1 MGHTSS
7 KITAPVS
14 LHGDVYPVLGI
25 NKSGDYYDTG
35 WVCGNSHGKINKWSK
50 RKPIRYAQPG
60 ELTDAQFKGTYAD
73 NNQGI
78 YYGLKVASEAGRLGQ
93 LHTASWE
100 YLPPRPGTDWCR
112 LTDFVG
118 YDHNAVPTLN
128 GMYTGGNPCYY
139 NTERNFTV
147 SITYNK
153 SSNTTGVDIGDMLP
167 ENVAEDIGDYYP
179 CILIGG
185 YARVLYNT
193 QLQEEST
200 GTDLIYTPL
209 RQNNQWYTRFY
220 AHVASL
226 PGVKDG
232 TTYQCTVFL
241 IRSVYQAGIFDFRT
255 AWANVADT
263 INAYNAFSVPGA
275 ISLQIPF
282 EFYQQYTVLEVYA
295 ANYYGTW
302 PDVNSGFQVLVH
314 WPNGTPDETP
324 ATYRISVSSPGTGGS
339 KDYVYNPPQVNLAP
353 IFKWT
358 DIGLL
363 PNPAGSKP
371 TSVSGSVLYI
381 DSSGVGHPVSSF
393 NVTLS

>member
-1 MGHTSS
+1 MSIQGNKLVAPIGLQEVYNLLGVS
-7 KITAPVS
+7 KT
-14 LHGDVYPVLGI
+14 GT
-25 NKSGDYYDTG
+25 YYDLG
-35 WVCGNSHGKINKWSK
+35 YICGNAHGQTNPWALYKPERVNTPAEITLAQ
-50 RKPIRYAQPG
+50 RKANNCG
-60 ELTDAQFKGTYAD
+60 LTPYLVSTLSGLADAYQQHAEDMHGWTY
-73 NNQGI
+73 
-78 YYGLKVASEAGRLGQ
+78 S
-93 LHTASWE
+93 
-100 YLPPRPGTDWCR
+100 PPNRATDYVR

-193 QLQEEST
+193 QLQEAST

-324 ATYRISVSSPGTGGS
+324 ATYSISVRSPGTGGS
-339 KDYVYNPPQVNLAP
+339 KDYVYNPPQLNIAP

-358 DIGLL
+358 DIGIL
-363 PNPAGSKP
+363 PNPAGSAP
-371 TSVSGSVLYI
+371 TSVSGTVAYV
-381 DSSGVGHPVSSF
+381 DSSGQGHVVSSF

>member
-1 MGHTSS
+1 MGHSNG

-14 LHGDVYPVLGI
+14 LHADVYPVLGLT
-25 NKSGDYYDTG
+25 KTVTYDTG
-35 WVCGNSHGKINKWSK
+35 WVCSNSHGRINKWSK
-50 RKPIRYAQPG
+50 KKPIRYAQPG
-60 ELTDAQFKGTYAD
+60 ELTDAQFKGTTAD
-73 NNQGI
+73 NVQGI
-78 YYGLKVASEAGRLGQ
+78 YYGLKVASQAGLLGQ
-93 LHTASWE
+93 LHSVNWD

-112 LTDFVG
+112 LTDFNG

-153 SSNTTGVDIGDMLP
+153 SSNTTGVDIADMLP
-167 ENVAEDIGDYYP
+167 VNVAEDVGNYYP
-179 CILIGG
+179 CILIGS

-193 QLQEEST
+193 NISSST
-200 GTDLIYTPL
+200 EVEPTYTPL
-209 RQNNQWYTRFY
+209 RYNNAWQQRFF
-220 AHVASL
+220 AHVSDL

-241 IRSVYQAGIFDFRT
+241 IRKVYQAGIFDFRT
-255 AWANVADT
+255 AWVNVADT
-263 INAYNAFSVPGA
+263 INAYNAFSVPGL

-282 EFYQQYTVLEVYA
+282 EFYQRYTVLEVYG

-302 PDVNSGFQVLVH
+302 PNINSGFQVLVH
-314 WPNGTPDETP
+314 WPDGTPDELP
-324 ATYRISVSSPGTGGS
+324 ATYTIGINSPGIGH
-339 KDYVYNPPQVNLAP
+339 KDYIYNPPQLNLAP

-363 PNPAGSKP
+363 PNPAGSAP
-371 TSVSGSVLYI
+371 TSVSGTVAYV
-381 DSSGVGHPVSSF
+381 DSSGQGHVVSSF

>member
-14 LHGDVYPVLGI
+14 LHGDE
-25 NKSGDYYDTG
+25 SGDYYDTG

-60 ELTDAQFKGTYAD
+60 ELTDAQFKGTAAD
-73 NNQGI
+73 NIQGI
-78 YYGLKVASEAGRLGQ
+78 YYGLKVASQAGRLGQ
-93 LHTASWE
+93 MHDVDWV

-118 YDHNAVPTLN
+118 YDHNAKPTLS
-128 GMYTGGNPCYY
+128 GMYTGGDPCYY
-139 NTERNFTV
+139 NVDRSFTV
-147 SITYNK
+147 YIDFDYQGN
-153 SSNTTGVDIGDMLP
+153 NTTGVDIADILP
-167 ENVAEDIGDYYP
+167 VNVAEDVGNYYP
-179 CILIGG
+179 CILIGS

-193 QLQEEST
+193 NISSST
-200 GTDLIYTPL
+200 EVEPTYTPL
-209 RQNNQWYTRFY
+209 RYNGAWQQRFFAY
-220 AHVASL
+220 VSDL

-324 ATYRISVSSPGTGGS
+324 ATYRIFVRSPGTGS
-339 KDYVYNPPQVNLAP
+339 KDYVYNPPQLNLAP

-358 DIGLL
+358 DIGLM
-363 PNPAGSKP
+363 PNPASSKP
-371 TSVSGSVLYI
+371 TSVSGSVSYI